1 MPAGVLGGVTT
12 ALYGLIG
19 IIGVRIWVENH
30 VDFSKPKNQ
39 FTAAVALI
47 MGIANFTLTTG
58 ALSFS
63 GIILGTVAA
72 IVVYHLM
79 HWISKW
85 RGTEE
90 PDAPAPTVPAYG
102 VAADGDRVAQ
112 DPAS

>member
-1 MPAGVLGGVTT
+1 
-12 ALYGLIG
+12 
-19 IIGVRIWVENH
+19 
-30 VDFSKPKNQ
+30 VDFAKPKNQ

-79 HWISKW
+79 HWISVW
-85 RGTEE
+85 RGTDG
-90 PDAPAPTVPAYG
+90 PDAQ
-102 VAADGDRVAQ
+102 RI
-112 DPAS
+112 PASTPEGDLTAHSNAS